1 MIRRPNQ
8 NRTILLLV
16 APACVFVLVF
26 FVLPLIFLLSQSVL
40 PEEGGFTLSGY
51 SDFFESRVSR
61 IAYLRTLKLGLIVT
75 VICVVMGYPAAF
87 VLARMPARRRSFLM
101 SLVILPLM
109 TNAVARTFAWLI
121 ILGKRGMINQTLL
134 SLDLVE
140 NPVRFM
146 FSETAIVL
154 GLAQLFLPLMVLPL
168 VSALENIPEDV
179 LEAARNLG
187 ANRLTTFVRIVVP
200 LSSDGLVLG
209 ATLVFTGSVT
219 AFVTPAILGGPR
231 LLLMSTLL
239 RQKVVVLF
247 DLHAAAVVAV
257 VMILTTLA
265 VNLLL
270 RVFRVKQS

>member
-1 MIRRPNQ
+1 MIRRHNQ
-8 NRTILLLV
+8 TRTIILLV
-16 APACVFVLVF
+16 SPAFVFVLIF

-40 PEEGGFTLSGY
+40 PEDGGFTLSGY
-51 SDFFESRVSR
+51 VDFFQSRVSQ
-61 IAYLRTLKLGLIVT
+61 IVYLRTLKLGVVVT
-75 VICVVMGYPAAF
+75 GICVVMAYPAAF

-121 ILGKRGMINQTLL
+121 ILGRRGMINQTLL
-134 SLDLVE
+134 SLELVE
-140 NPVRFM
+140 NPLRFI
-146 FSETAIVL
+146 FTETAIVL
-154 GLAQLFLPLMVLPL
+154 GLTQLFLPLMVLPL
-168 VSALENIPEDV
+168 VSAMENIPDDV
-179 LEAARNLG
+179 LEAARSLG

-219 AFVTPAILGGPR
+219 AFVTPAILGGSR

-239 RQKVVVLF
+239 RQKAVILF
-247 DLHAAAVVAV
+247 DQHAAAVVAV

-265 VNLLL
+265 VNLAL
-270 RVFRVKQS
+270 RVLRVQQS

>member
-8 NRTILLLV
+8 TRTIILLV
-16 APACVFVLVF
+16 CPALIFVLVF

-40 PEEGGFTLSGY
+40 PEDGGFTLSGY
-51 SDFFESRVSR
+51 LEFFQSRVSW
-61 IAYLRTLKLGLIVT
+61 IVYLRTLKLGLIVT
-75 VICVVMGYPAAF
+75 GICVVMAYPAAF
-87 VLARMPARRRSFLM
+87 VLARMPPRRRSFLV

-121 ILGKRGMINQTLL
+121 ILGRRGMINQTLL
-134 SLDLVE
+134 SLELVE
-140 NPVRFM
+140 NPVRFI
-146 FSETAIVL
+146 FTETAIVL
-154 GLAQLFLPLMVLPL
+154 GLTQLFLPLMVLPL
-168 VSALENIPEDV
+168 VSAMENIPDDV
-179 LEAARNLG
+179 LEAARSLG
-187 ANRLTTFVRIVVP
+187 ANRLTTFLRIVVP

-219 AFVTPAILGGPR
+219 AFVTPAILGGSR

-239 RQKVVVLF
+239 RQKAVILF
-247 DLHAAAVVAV
+247 DQQAAAVVAV

-270 RVFRVKQS
+270 RVGRVQQG

>member
-8 NRTILLLV
+8 TRTLILLV
-16 APACVFVLVF
+16 SPALIFVLVF

-40 PEEGGFTLSGY
+40 PEDGGFTLSGY
-51 SDFFESRVSR
+51 LEFFQSRVSW
-61 IAYLRTLKLGLIVT
+61 IVYLRTLKLGLIVT
-75 VICVVMGYPAAF
+75 GICVVMAYPAAF
-87 VLARMPARRRSFLM
+87 VLARMPPRRRSFLM

-121 ILGKRGMINQTLL
+121 ILGRRGMINQTLL
-134 SLDLVE
+134 SLELVE
-140 NPVRFM
+140 NPVRFI
-146 FSETAIVL
+146 FTETAIVL
-154 GLAQLFLPLMVLPL
+154 GLTQLFLPLMVLPL
-168 VSALENIPEDV
+168 VSAMENIPDDV
-179 LEAARNLG
+179 LEAARSLG
-187 ANRLTTFVRIVVP
+187 ANRLTTFLRIVVP

-219 AFVTPAILGGPR
+219 AFVTPAILGGSR

-239 RQKVVVLF
+239 RQKAVILF
-247 DLHAAAVVAV
+247 DQQAAAVVAV

-270 RVFRVKQS
+270 RVGRVRQS